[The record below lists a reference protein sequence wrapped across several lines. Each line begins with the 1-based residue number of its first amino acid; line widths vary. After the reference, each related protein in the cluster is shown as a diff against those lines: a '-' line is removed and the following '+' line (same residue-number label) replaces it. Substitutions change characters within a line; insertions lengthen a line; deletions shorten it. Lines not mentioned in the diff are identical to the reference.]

1 MDCSWQWV
9 GTVTGDGVEL
19 DRGHVDQIMLRE
31 ESRLVLGAVDLNVQC
46 AGDGV
51 DVDTA
56 KSLNGRS
63 LRSESRQT

>member
-1 MDCSWQWV
+1 
-9 GTVTGDGVEL
+9 
-19 DRGHVDQIMLRE
+19 MLRE